1 MNETFPQGAYT
12 LPPDGF
18 LQVNC
23 LDQSTGTSVP
33 IDPVQYS
40 ITGGNPGPLEIN
52 SANGNLSV
60 SNGHI
65 INYETASSYSFT
77 VMCTST
83 TNAVANTATATVT
96 ILIQPVNEFRPI
108 VSTSDLTVTL
118 PENTPIGTTLV
129 STQPG
134 GLRQYESVTD
144 GDDGPDG
151 VITYTLVADQTDSD
165 SLTLDRVTG
174 SLVLAQSLDVDNPLT
189 VL

>member
-1 MNETFPQGAYT
+1 
-12 LPPDGF
+12 
-18 LQVNC
+18 
-23 LDQSTGTSVP
+23 
-33 IDPVQYS
+33 
-40 ITGGNPGPLEIN
+40 
-52 SANGNLSV
+52 
-60 SNGHI
+60 
-65 INYETASSYSFT
+65 
-77 VMCTST
+77 MCTST

-108 VSTSDLTVTL
+108 VSTSGLTVTL